1 MPNPSYAGLKSRVQ
15 PSQAEPAR
23 VCWITP
29 WNNGA
34 NTTLASHQICL
45 KQHLRKLLLPYLLF
59 TAFFI
64 CMKSL
69 SFILINPCSHLKAT
83 FDLRSATSECSVFT
97 FIEFRLVECYKQVY
111 WVIYIYCQC
120 TNKLLCS
127 HLDSLSRFSQSN
139 ELVIC
144 NHHTLIYITFP
155 QTVTSCTHCWPYS
168 AYNKDS
174 PT

>member
-1 MPNPSYAGLKSRVQ
+1 MSATACLPFVSSALCVMENEL
-15 PSQAEPAR
+15 QATSSPLF
-23 VCWITP
+23 V
-29 WNNGA
+29 NL
-34 NTTLASHQICL
+34 TL
-45 KQHLRKLLLPYLLF
+45 
-59 TAFFI
+59 T
-64 CMKSL
+64 SL